1 MFVLI
6 NVFSSDCT
14 APYIASIQKFN
25 TITIAQKAMETLS
38 KRAYRKYYETW
49 SQNDGMNEDTEPHY
63 ESDSH
68 SAYII
73 GYDYHDF
80 WEIKEI

>member
-6 NVFSSDCT
+6 NVFSSEGG

-25 TITIAQKAMETLS
+25 TITIAQKTMELKS
-38 KRAYRKYYETW
+38 KAAYETW
-49 SQNDGMNEDTEPHY
+49 EKSDITNENTKPWY

-68 SAYII
+68 SAHVI
-73 GYDYHDF
+73 GYDYHDLR
-80 WEIKEI
+80 EIKEI

>member
-6 NVFSSDCT
+6 NVFSSDCA

-38 KRAYRKYYETW
+38 K
-49 SQNDGMNEDTEPHY
+49 GHTESITKH
-63 ESDSH
+63 
-68 SAYII
+68 
-73 GYDYHDF
+73 G
-80 WEIKEI
+80 

>member
-6 NVFSSDCT
+6 NVFSSEGG

-25 TITIAQKAMETLS
+25 TITIAQKTMELKS
-38 KRAYRKYYETW
+38 KAAYRKYLETW
-49 SQNDGMNEDTEPHY
+49 EKSDSTNENTKPWY

-68 SAYII
+68 SAHVI
-73 GYDYHDF
+73 GYDYHDL
-80 WEIKEI
+80 WEIKKI